1 MRYSARITTFF
12 DKLAKKVKD
21 SNNQALNH
29 TCALI
34 RKEAIEKM
42 RRRPGKSQPGFPPH
56 NHKTPGLK
64 AIFYDIRG
72 EEGFIGPIKFRGSK
86 FFNRP
91 IPNIHEFGGVA
102 VGVSFGRSAVARYP
116 ERSFMYSAVKNLQRK
131 NKLASQFTITFRSN
145 F

>member
-12 DKLAKKVKD
+12 TKLSKKIKD
-21 SNNQALNH
+21 SNNKALGH

-42 RRRPGKSQPGFPPH
+42 RRRSGPSRPGFPPH
-56 NHKTPGLK
+56 NHVKPGLK
-64 AIFYDIRG
+64 AIAYDIQG
-72 EEGFIGPIKFRGSK
+72 EEGFIGPLKFRGSK

-91 IPNIHEFGGVA
+91 VPNIHEFGGVA
-102 VGVSFGRSAVARYP
+102 VGVSFSKSITARYP

-131 NKLASQFTITFRSN
+131 NKISTEFTITFRRN